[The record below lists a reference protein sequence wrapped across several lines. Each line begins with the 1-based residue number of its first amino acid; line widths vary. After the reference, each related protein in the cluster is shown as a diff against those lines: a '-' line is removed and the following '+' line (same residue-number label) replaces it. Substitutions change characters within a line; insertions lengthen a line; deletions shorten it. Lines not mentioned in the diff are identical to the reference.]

1 MPPKKAYCDKEMAET
16 KEKEEDKTAK
26 VQKLSTII
34 DQMTSRS
41 AKLKEQIAA
50 LQESLGKLADSQAKM
65 DKLRQEEHD
74 IFLADKEVNE
84 KGLEGIKLSLK
95 ILRKYYSLEDKAHN
109 AAEGAGTGIIGLLE
123 VIESDFAKTLAELTA
138 EEEAAQ
144 NTYAQE
150 TKENEIEKTVKEA
163 EVKHKG
169 NKAAGLKKAI
179 AESKGD
185 RKQVQAAL
193 DAVLEYLEKLDT
205 ECVAKAETYEVRKA
219 RREAELEGLREALA
233 MLEGPTSLLE
243 TSVRHALRGVR
254 AHAGTFA

>member
-1 MPPKKAYCDKEMAET
+1 M
-16 KEKEEDKTAK
+16 
-26 VQKLSTII
+26 
-34 DQMTSRS
+34 
-41 AKLKEQIAA
+41 
-50 LQESLGKLADSQAKM
+50 
-65 DKLRQEEHD
+65 
-74 IFLADKEVNE
+74 
-84 KGLEGIKLSLK
+84 EGIKLSLK